1 MFFYSAIVQLKPE
14 TANIVNPV
22 TKDLV
27 VVPASAVAE
36 GTTVSV
42 RPGDKVPCD
51 GVVLGG
57 KSTVDESSLSEWVE
71 SRTWAHELLPLT
83 PFFLLL
89 ETQPAKAGRSPRVR
103 ARRCRE
109 APSTAARPS
118 WS

>member
-1 MFFYSAIVQLKPE
+1 MRRDVMCRQLETNVYLDCSAIVQLKPE

-51 GVVLGG
+51 GVVLEG
-57 KSTVDESSLSEWVE
+57 KSTVDESSLSKFSAIFRYANRAGV
-71 SRTWAHELLPLT
+71 A
-83 PFFLLL
+83 L
-89 ETQPAKAGRSPRVR
+89 EPMD
-103 ARRCRE
+103 CL
-109 APSTAARPS
+109 
-118 WS
+118 

>member
-1 MFFYSAIVQLKPE
+1 MFGELDWLGAFADFLFFYSAIVQLKPE

-51 GVVLGG
+51 GVVLEG
-57 KSTVDESSLSEWVE
+57 KSAVDESSLSEFFPQIG
-71 SRTWAHELLPLT
+71 SRVA
-83 PFFLLL
+83 L
-89 ETQPAKAGRSPRVR
+89 EPMT
-103 ARRCRE
+103 CL
-109 APSTAARPS
+109 
-118 WS
+118 

>member
-1 MFFYSAIVQLKPE
+1 MFFCSAIVQLKPE

-51 GVVLGG
+51 GVVLEG
-57 KSTVDESSLSEWVE
+57 KSTVDESSLSEFFRKQG
-71 SRTWAHELLPLT
+71 SR
-83 PFFLLL
+83 
-89 ETQPAKAGRSPRVR
+89 S
-103 ARRCRE
+103 RE
-109 APSTAARPS
+109 PTNCCL
-118 WS
+118 